1 MAIDDAMGQILWK
14 CHFLAAQG
22 MDVLT
27 TTIHQDNKSMI
38 LLVEN
43 GTTSSSRHTK
53 HLDVQYF
60 FVTDK
65 IKNGEVKVAYCP
77 TGNMLVYFFTKSLQ
91 GNTFIRM

>member
-1 MAIDDAMGQILWK
+1 MGQILWTH
-14 CHFLAAQG
+14 HFLAAQG
-22 MDVLT
+22 MAIPT
-27 TTIHQDNKSMI
+27 TKIYQDNKSMI
-38 LLVEN
+38 LLSEN

-77 TGNMLVYFFTKSLQ
+77 KGNMLVYFFTKLT
-91 GNTFIRM
+91 G